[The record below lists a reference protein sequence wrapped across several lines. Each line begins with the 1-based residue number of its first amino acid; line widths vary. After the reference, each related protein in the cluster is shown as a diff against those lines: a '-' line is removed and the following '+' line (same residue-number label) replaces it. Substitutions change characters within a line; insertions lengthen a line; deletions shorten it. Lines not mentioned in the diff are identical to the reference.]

1 MKDKSFYLWLHPY
14 NSKTCYG
21 ITTRLDLRRKKYEAH
36 AGFDIA
42 FSYVVTDK
50 SHKIDELE
58 QRLKD
63 IVAKTKNN
71 WKSYEWINGDI
82 GYNSVIELVEF
93 HRKDLLI
100 QDPIINRN
108 IIEE

>member
-1 MKDKSFYLWLHPY
+1 MTDKSFYLWLHPY
-14 NSKTCYG
+14 NYRICYG
-21 ITTRLDLRRKKYEAH
+21 ITTALNRRRKKYEAH
-36 AGFDIA
+36 AGFDVE

-100 QDPIINRN
+100 QDPIINLN